1 MLTCLAHCR
10 ANVLKQMLEGYLN
23 QSTKSMPD
31 LQQQTNAIAKQVVDE
46 AKTEQRE
53 NGSIVERPSEDPAS
67 VA

>member
-1 MLTCLAHCR
+1 
-10 ANVLKQMLEGYLN
+10 MLEGYLN

-53 NGSIVERPSEDPAS
+53 NGSIVEGPSEDPAP